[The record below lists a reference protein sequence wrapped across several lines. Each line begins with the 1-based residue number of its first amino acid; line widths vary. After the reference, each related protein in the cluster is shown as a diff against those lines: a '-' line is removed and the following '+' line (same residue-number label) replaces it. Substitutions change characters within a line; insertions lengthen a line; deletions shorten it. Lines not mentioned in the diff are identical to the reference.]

1 MLKAALLDLDG
12 TLIDTPQ
19 AIVEVAQATMG
30 ELGRPPVSE
39 VVMRNGIGL
48 PLPVALAEAMGI
60 PVEHPEVERAR
71 QIYSRVWRA
80 TVSPRLHALLFP
92 GVLDAL
98 GELRRANLRLGV
110 VTGKAQ
116 EGADLTVDGAGLRPF
131 MEVVLGYNAVK
142 NPKPAPDL
150 ALEALR
156 QMDVAPRHA
165 VVVGDSSLD
174 ILMAKAAAVRSI
186 AVSCGAQP
194 ARTLQA
200 ASPDWLVPAFS
211 DAARILLDLC
221 KEP

>member
-12 TLIDTPQ
+12 TLVDTPQ
-19 AIVEVAQATMG
+19 AIVEVAQATMA

-39 VVMRNGIGL
+39 VVLRNGIGL

-60 PVEHPEVERAR
+60 PVGDPEVERAR
-71 QIYSRVWRA
+71 QIYSRVWRT
-80 TVSPRLHALLFP
+80 TVSPRLKALLFP

-98 GELRRANLRLGV
+98 GELRRAGLLLGV

-116 EGADLTVDGAGLRPF
+116 EGADLTVDGAELRPF
-131 MEVVLGYNAVK
+131 MQVVLGYTAVK

-150 ALEALR
+150 ALRALELLK
-156 QMDVAPRHA
+156 VAPAEA
-165 VVVGDSSLD
+165 VVVGDSALD
-174 ILMAKAAAVRSI
+174 VLMAKAAGVRSI

-194 ARTLQA
+194 VRTLEA
-200 ASPDWLVPAFS
+200 ARPDYLVPAFP
-211 DAARILLDLC
+211 DAARILLDLS